1 MPLKKT
7 KLSAGL
13 VAGITALG
21 LFNLS
26 HSQNARAEN
35 MCGPFVCSP
44 LPGIGELCCMS
55 DERLKQEITPLRDP
69 IAHLQAL
76 RGVSY
81 RFKSDGKRDV
91 GLLAQDVEKVYP
103 ELIVEQN
110 GYKALDY
117 QKLAAPL
124 IEAVKVLDQRL
135 SALEKQ

>member
-1 MPLKKT
+1 MPLNNT
-7 KLSAGL
+7 LLSASL

-26 HSQNARAEN
+26 YSPDARAED
-35 MCGPFVCSP
+35 MCGPVVCTP

-55 DERLKQEITPLRDP
+55 DERLKQDIVPLPDP
-69 IAHLQAL
+69 IAHLQTL

-81 RFKSDGKRDV
+81 RFKGDGKRDV

-103 ELIVEQN
+103 ELIVEKH